1 MDRQSKINEFVI
13 ALEGLSSSVNGIA
26 FKVSKP
32 HLDNLENLILQYIDE
47 KYPAIV
53 ITKEVLKPE
62 IETVYQE
69 KHLNL
74 KKSIDKN
81 IGLMKYN
88 VEDPNVEVDIDKV
101 IKEEIEKYKMM
112 FMSVQAGT
120 NISYLGLVDKCTE
133 NVMRLLIRKNNSISF
148 AKHTEE
154 VRNYISKLISDCY
167 LSVMIALSDKLLDD
181 GIIPIEEDFK
191 MDNDKSKI
199 KTEEF

>member
-13 ALEGLSSSVNGIA
+13 ALEGLSSSINGIT
-26 FKVSKP
+26 FKTSEP
-32 HLDNLENLILQYIDE
+32 ILDNMENSILQYMKE

-53 ITKEVLKPE
+53 ITKEELEPE
-62 IETVYQE
+62 IESVYQE

-74 KKSIDKN
+74 KKTIDKN
-81 IGLMKYN
+81 IGLLKYN
-88 VEDPNVEVDIDKV
+88 IEDPNLIDINKI
-101 IKEEIEKYKMM
+101 IKEEIEKYKTM
-112 FMSVQAGT
+112 FMSIQAGT

-148 AKHTEE
+148 AKRTEE

-167 LSVMIALSDKLLDD
+167 LSVMIAISDKLLDD

-191 MDNDKSKI
+191 IECGKSKI

>member
-13 ALEGLSSSVNGIA
+13 ALEGLSSSINGIT
-26 FKVSKP
+26 FKTSEP
-32 HLDNLENLILQYIDE
+32 ILDNMENSILQYMKE
-47 KYPAIV
+47 NYPAIV
-53 ITKEVLKPE
+53 ITKEELEPE
-62 IETVYQE
+62 IESVYQE

-74 KKSIDKN
+74 KKTIDKN
-81 IGLMKYN
+81 IGLLKYN
-88 VEDPNVEVDIDKV
+88 IEDPNLIDINKI
-101 IKEEIEKYKMM
+101 IKEEIEKYKTM
-112 FMSVQAGT
+112 FMSIQAGT

-148 AKHTEE
+148 AKRTEE

-167 LSVMIALSDKLLDD
+167 LSVMIAISDKLLDD

-191 MDNDKSKI
+191 IECGKSKI

>member
-13 ALEGLSSSVNGIA
+13 ALESFSNSINGIT
-26 FKVSKP
+26 FKASEP
-32 HLDNLENLILQYIDE
+32 FLDSLENSILQYIDE
-47 KYPAIV
+47 NYPAII
-53 ITKEVLKPE
+53 ITKEELKSE

-88 VEDPNVEVDIDKV
+88 MEDPNVVDIDK
-101 IKEEIEKYKMM
+101 IMKEEMEKYKTM

-148 AKHTEE
+148 AKHTAE

-167 LSVMIALSDKLLDD
+167 LRVMVAVSDQLLDD
-181 GIIPIEEDFK
+181 GILPIEEDF
-191 MDNDKSKI
+191 NVENGKSKI
-199 KTEEF
+199 KTEDF

>member
-1 MDRQSKINEFVI
+1 M
-13 ALEGLSSSVNGIA
+13 A

-88 VEDPNVEVDIDKV
+88 VEDPNVEVDINKV

-191 MDNDKSKI
+191 MDNGKSKI

>member
-13 ALEGLSSSVNGIA
+13 ALEGLSASVNGIT
-26 FKVSKP
+26 FKASKP
-32 HLDNLENLILQYIDE
+32 FLDSLENSILQYVKE
-47 KYPAIV
+47 NYPAII
-53 ITKEVLKPE
+53 ITKDELKPE

-74 KKSIDKN
+74 KTSIDKN
-81 IGLMKYN
+81 IGMLKYN
-88 VEDPNVEVDIDKV
+88 MEDPNIVDIDKI
-101 IKEEIEKYKMM
+101 IKEEIDKYKTM

-154 VRNYISKLISDCY
+154 VRNYIFKLVSDCY
-167 LSVMIALSDKLLDD
+167 LSVMIAISDKLLA
-181 GIIPIEEDFK
+181 IEEDFRTI
-191 MDNDKSKI
+191 NGKSKV

>member
-13 ALEGLSSSVNGIA
+13 ALEGLSSSINGIA

-32 HLDNLENLILQYIDE
+32 HLDSLENSILQYVKE
-47 KYPAIV
+47 NYPAIV
-53 ITKEVLKPE
+53 VTEEELKPG
-62 IETVYQE
+62 IEMVYQE

-88 VEDPNVEVDIDKV
+88 IEDPNADIDIDKI
-101 IKEEIEKYKMM
+101 IKEEIEKYKTM
-112 FMSVQAGT
+112 FMSVHAGT
-120 NISYLGLVDKCTE
+120 NVSYLGLVDKCTE
-133 NVMRLLIRKNNSISF
+133 NVMSLLIRKNNSISF
-148 AKHTEE
+148 AKRTEE
-154 VRNYISKLISDCY
+154 VRNYISTLVNGCF
-167 LSVMIALSDKLLDD
+167 LSSMVALSDKLLDD

-191 MDNDKSKI
+191 INNGKSKI

>member
-13 ALEGLSSSVNGIA
+13 ALESFSNSINGIT
-26 FKVSKP
+26 FKASEP
-32 HLDNLENLILQYIDE
+32 FLDSLENSILQYIDE
-47 KYPAIV
+47 NYPAII
-53 ITKEVLKPE
+53 ITKEELKPE

-88 VEDPNVEVDIDKV
+88 MEDPNVVDIDK
-101 IKEEIEKYKMM
+101 IMKEEMEKYKTM

-148 AKHTEE
+148 AKHTAE

-167 LSVMIALSDKLLDD
+167 LRVMVAVSDQLLDD
-181 GIIPIEEDFK
+181 GILPIEEDF
-191 MDNDKSKI
+191 NVENGKSKI
-199 KTEEF
+199 KTEDF

>member
-13 ALEGLSSSVNGIA
+13 ALEGLSTSVNSIT
-26 FKVSKP
+26 FKASKP
-32 HLDNLENLILQYIDE
+32 FLDSLENSILQYVKE
-47 KYPAIV
+47 NYPAII
-53 ITKEVLKPE
+53 ITKEKLEPE

-88 VEDPNVEVDIDKV
+88 MEDPNIVDIDKI
-101 IKEEIEKYKMM
+101 IKEEIEKYKTM
-112 FMSVQAGT
+112 FMSVHAGT

-154 VRNYISKLISDCY
+154 VRNYIFKLVSDCY
-167 LSVMIALSDKLLDD
+167 LSVMIAISDKLLDN
-181 GIIPIEEDFK
+181 GILPIEDDFK
-191 MDNDKSKI
+191 VDHGKSKI
-199 KTEEF
+199 KTEDF